1 MHKFKDLKVWQR
13 SIELTIR
20 IYSVTEKYPKHEQFG
35 LTLQTR
41 KSAYSMPMNISEG
54 CGRRS
59 DKEFV
64 RFLDIALGSGFEL
77 ETQLIIANRLKYI
90 SNIEFSEL
98 NNETQE
104 IQKMLSGLMK
114 KYTVI

>member
-13 SIELTIR
+13 SMDLTIK
-20 IYSVTEKYPKHEQFG
+20 IYSITEKYPKHEQFG

-41 KSAYSMPMNISEG
+41 KSVSSMPMNISEG

-77 ETQLIIANRLKYI
+77 ETQLIIGYRLTYLT
-90 SNIEFSEL
+90 NNEFSEL
-98 NNETQE
+98 NEETLE
-104 IQKMLSGLMK
+104 IQKMIGGLMK
-114 KYTVI
+114 KYSVN